1 MDMQGSTIK
10 SPPRKAKARP
20 SPAPA
25 QDWKLLQL
33 FNIYRLVISAAA
45 LSIALFAGIMPPF
58 GTADQGLFLYASL
71 TYFIVS
77 LFGVEITRSRKPDCD
92 TQTGVFAFADIT
104 FLTLLIHAS
113 GGLKSGLGLLLIVA
127 IVGVSLILGKR
138 MTVFFAALAT
148 IATLLQHTWG
158 VLTSNIPLSTVAG
171 GLPQAGMLGI
181 GLLAI
186 SGLSNGLAR
195 RLRVTE
201 ALAERRGTDLVNLA
215 NVNEQIIRRMQ
226 TGVLACDTRG
236 HIGMINERA
245 RVFLGIPETEKNKPQ
260 LASIAPELLDT
271 LKQWLENPGGQLKK
285 PFRSKPGYVL
295 LPRFVMLGKK
305 QRSAILIFIDNTAL
319 LKQQAQQLKIAA
331 LARLTASIAH
341 EIRNPLGA
349 ISNAAQLL
357 GESTDRHADDQ
368 RLVQIIQDH
377 ARRMNVIVE
386 NITQLGRRDRV
397 NQLPLRLAVWVQ
409 EFIEQYTEH
418 AKLQAEAISW
428 SGPQD
433 LVVCVDPDQ
442 LYQVVVNLC
451 ENALRHCPPFT
462 GGEPLIRLHF
472 GTTEDGKPYLEV
484 IDRGSGIPPDIME
497 NIFDPFFTTT
507 PQGTGLGLYIARE
520 LCEGNGGGL
529 EHLPGNE
536 VGARFRAT
544 LAKAEECGG

>member
-10 SPPRKAKARP
+10 SPPRKDTAKSAT
-20 SPAPA
+20 APT
-25 QDWKLLQL
+25 QDWKLLQY

-45 LSIALFAGIMPPF
+45 LSVALFAGSIPPF

-71 TYFIVS
+71 TYFIIG
-77 LFGVEITRSRKPDCD
+77 LFGLEITRSRKPDCE
-92 TQTGVFAFADIT
+92 TQTSVFAFADIT

-113 GGLKSGLGLLLIVA
+113 GGLQSGLGLLLIIA
-127 IVGVSLILGKR
+127 IVGSSLILGKR

-148 IATLLQHTWG
+148 IATLLQNAWG
-158 VLTSNIPLSTVAG
+158 LLTADVELAVVVD

-181 GLLAI
+181 GLFAI

-195 RLRVTE
+195 RLRVSE
-201 ALAERRGTDLVNLA
+201 ALAERRGTDLINLA
-215 NVNEQIIRRMQ
+215 HVNEQIIRRMQ
-226 TGVLACDTRG
+226 TGVLACDAKG
-236 HIGMINERA
+236 NIGMINERA
-245 RVFLGIPETEKNKPQ
+245 KALLGIADTEKKKAQ
-260 LASIAPELLDT
+260 LATVAPELLDT
-271 LKQWLENPGGQLKK
+271 LKQWLENPSGQLKK

-295 LPRFVMLGKK
+295 LPRYVMLGAK
-305 QRSAILIFIDNTAL
+305 QRSGILIFIDDTAL

-357 GESTDRHADDQ
+357 GESTDRHPDDQ
-368 RLVQIIQDH
+368 RLVQIIGDH

-397 NQLPLRLAVWVQ
+397 NQLPLRLAAWIQ
-409 EFIEQYTEH
+409 EFIEQYAEH
-418 AKLQAEAISW
+418 TKLPAEAISW

-433 LVVCVDPDQ
+433 LVMCVDPDQ

-451 ENALRHCPPFT
+451 ENSLRHCPPFT

-484 IDRGSGIPPDIME
+484 TDRGSGIPPDIVE